1 MNNENNDGLLKYKI
15 GFLIFGVFTAVIVIL
30 LSIFRPDL
38 FEKPKTS
45 NNNK

>member
-1 MNNENNDGLLKYKI
+1 MQNNDLWLNYRI
-15 GFLIFGVFTAVIVIL
+15 GFLIFGVLTAVIVIL

-38 FEKPKTS
+38 FEKPKV